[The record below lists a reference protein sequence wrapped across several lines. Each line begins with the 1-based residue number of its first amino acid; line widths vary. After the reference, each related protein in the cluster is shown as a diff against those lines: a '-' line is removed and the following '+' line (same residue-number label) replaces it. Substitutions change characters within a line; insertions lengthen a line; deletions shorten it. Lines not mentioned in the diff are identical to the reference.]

1 MNMAGGRAGIWME
14 ASGGLWW
21 DGKVLLSAV
30 VVSEGGDENGADGEE
45 DLS

>member
-1 MNMAGGRAGIWME
+1 ME
-14 ASGGLWW
+14 AFGGSWW

-30 VVSEGGDENGADGEE
+30 VVSEGGYENGADVDE